1 MNLTEDKKYGI
12 RKLSNERKWMMLV
25 RNLSDRYRSEAHQ
38 VLKEIREIQNLK
50 KVGDKP
56 FLVQLVV
63 SIRSKPIR
71 WIMDF
76 IEHGG
81 LAALLDN
88 LNELQEK
95 RQ

>member
-1 MNLTEDKKYGI
+1 M
-12 RKLSNERKWMMLV
+12 RKLNNDRKWMMLV
-25 RNLSDRYRSEAHQ
+25 RNLGDRYKSDSLQ
-38 VLKEIREIQNLK
+38 VLKEIKEIQKLK
-50 KVGDKP
+50 QNGDKA
-56 FLVQLVV
+56 FLVQLIV
-63 SIRSKPIR
+63 SIRSRPIR
-71 WIMDF
+71 WIIEF